1 MSVFKLSKGL
11 CEDIQKAIAKFW
23 RGSKKD
29 RHGIH
34 WSRWDN
40 LSKAKSRGGMDFRDL
55 TSFNQ
60 ALVAKQGW
68 RLIRFPN
75 SLMARVMQA
84 KYYKNSTFWNAKE
97 GYNLSFI
104 WRNILWGRQV
114 IKKVV
119 R

>member
-1 MSVFKLSKGL
+1 
-11 CEDIQKAIAKFW
+11 
-23 RGSKKD
+23 
-29 RHGIH
+29 
-34 WSRWDN
+34 
-40 LSKAKSRGGMDFRDL
+40 MDFRDL